1 MGELD
6 STVSVLS
13 YDETDGSFHRI
24 TKSFYFTLLIMMRL
38 MVVLQFVFL
47 LMAVSFYASNRGH
60 NSIAV
65 YAVSENGEAIERIHQ
80 FQQKAIFQEIS
91 ICDPSEDFVVV
102 ANQDSDNLTL
112 YRRNQETGLLEN
124 DSKKMLP
131 FPNVFVLFIC
141 IIKLTISLDTG
152 RESDAK

>member
-1 MGELD
+1 MMKQMVLFTELQKV
-6 STVSVLS
+6 STLPAD
-13 YDETDGSFHRI
+13 YDAFNGGAAI
-24 TKSFYFTLLIMMRL
+24 
-38 MVVLQFVFL
+38 VFL

-60 NSIAV
+60 NSIVV

-91 ICDPSEDFVVV
+91 IWILSEDFVVV

-131 FPNVFVLFIC
+131 FPNVFVFLFV
-141 IIKLTISLDTG
+141 
-152 RESDAK
+152 